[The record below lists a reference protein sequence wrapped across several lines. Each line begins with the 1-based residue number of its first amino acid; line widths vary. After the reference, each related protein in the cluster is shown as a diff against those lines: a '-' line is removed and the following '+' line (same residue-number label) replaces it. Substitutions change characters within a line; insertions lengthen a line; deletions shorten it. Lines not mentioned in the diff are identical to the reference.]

1 MNDSLVM
8 VHGWAAMPTVVLG
21 LWLIS
26 LNLWRFTLPAQLR
39 MMSLWVLWCVFT
51 PMRPWYIDVPLMAA
65 LWLVAEY
72 AYWVLSGRKR
82 RSEAEP

>member
-26 LNLWRFTLPAQLR
+26 LNLWRFRPEPQLR
-39 MMSLWVLWCVFT
+39 MMALWVLWCVLT
-51 PMRPWYIDVPLMAA
+51 PMRPWYIDMPLMFTVWF
-65 LWLVAEY
+65 LSEY
-72 AYWVLSGRKR
+72 AWWVVSGRKR
-82 RSEAEP
+82 RGEAKP